1 MPTRLDTIRSRAV
14 GFALG
19 ESGRVEQQ
27 KALPFAW
34 TAGLMVGA
42 AAVVS
47 APGVAEADICND
59 RQFNVPW
66 CVEEDCAIACWYWD
80 QTCSSQCITEHVCD
94 CY

>member
-1 MPTRLDTIRSRAV
+1 MLNTIRSAV
-14 GFALG
+14 SEFALG
-19 ESGRVEQQ
+19 ESGRVEPQ

-47 APGVAEADICND
+47 APGVAEADEICID
-59 RQFNVPW
+59 VQFLMDP
-66 CVEEDCAIACWYWD
+66 CTPSACSDACNHWD
-80 QTCSSQCITEHVCD
+80 PTCMSQCLPEDMCD

>member
-1 MPTRLDTIRSRAV
+1 MLDTIRRRAV

-47 APGVAEADICND
+47 APGVAVADDICD
-59 RQFNVPW
+59 DHQFYVQE
-66 CVEEDCAIACWYWD
+66 CDEGDCAIACDYWD
-80 QTCSSQCITEHVCD
+80 ETCFSKCRTQHVCD

>member
-1 MPTRLDTIRSRAV
+1 MLDTIRSAV
-14 GFALG
+14 SEFALG

-42 AAVVS
+42 AAVVT
-47 APGVAEADICND
+47 APGVAEADQICID
-59 RQFNVPW
+59 VQFPMDPCTPSGCSDVCYNW
-66 CVEEDCAIACWYWD
+66 DKTCYSRCVEEK
-80 QTCSSQCITEHVCD
+80 TKCD